1 MSPRK
6 TDIFFVTSPD
16 VQHFCPSVHLPHK
29 VYGAQTGRIFAS
41 SPDIPCRGNP
51 SFSVK
56 PYGQKPNR
64 RQTESNIKLCSSE
77 SRSQATPSRE
87 QYQTCLNIAEARR
100 RKAKPIYSDFS
111 ERKKLRCNTHVI
123 HDRPFLFSFILCRL
137 LGWLPLPILRYV
149 LHGSLSLKQF
159 VLKHASLDHIFGMFP
174 STPIYAI

>member
-1 MSPRK
+1 MSAETEPMEQR
-6 TDIFFVTSPD
+6 
-16 VQHFCPSVHLPHK
+16 VQSQACLS
-29 VYGAQTGRIFAS
+29 YA
-41 SPDIPCRGNP
+41 
-51 SFSVK
+51 
-56 PYGQKPNR
+56 
-64 RQTESNIKLCSSE
+64 E
-77 SRSQATPSRE
+77 SRRRKAKPTDDKPRASQATPSRE
-87 QYQTCLNIAEARR
+87 QYQTCLNIAESRR

-111 ERKKLRCNTHVI
+111 ERKKLRCNTHVF